1 MWADAQGALQDLL
14 QEEMPPLL
22 PCPQKDR
29 FQVFQ
34 TLATF
39 YLRYLQ
45 IFRGLEAAY
54 DQIVHPQ
61 KRHVVRH
68 VLEGVMGRLVELK
81 NEMVELE
88 FSEFHYFDDVLQDLK
103 MTPEDLEV
111 PIPRY
116 FVRERMKALKERE
129 KMLAHILAKKAN
141 I

>member
-1 MWADAQGALQDLL
+1 MLSSYGRMWADAQGALQDLL
-14 QEEMPPLL
+14 QDEMPLLL
-22 PCPQKDR
+22 PCPQKDH

-39 YLRYLQ
+39 YLHYLQ

-61 KRHVVRH
+61 KRRVVRH

-103 MTPEDLEV
+103 MTPVSACIYCTET
-111 PIPRY
+111 
-116 FVRERMKALKERE
+116 
-129 KMLAHILAKKAN
+129 
-141 I
+141 